1 MKTSPAPV
9 ESITFSF
16 VIILYFISN
25 RLCYN
30 YITNPKIHS
39 QQKSVCY
46 NLNKKT
52 LQVEDI
58 MTTRITKILHL
69 INEHKKI
76 IEIEISISNS
86 LINLFFNIRVI
97 LKYYQ
102 MKLKINKIISIIIV
116 SILFIPL

>member
-1 MKTSPAPV
+1 MTLTLPLFILLRTS
-9 ESITFSF
+9 
-16 VIILYFISN
+16 FIN
-25 RLCYN
+25 THM
-30 YITNPKIHS
+30 YI
-39 QQKSVCY
+39 
-46 NLNKKT
+46 
-52 LQVEDI
+52 
-58 MTTRITKILHL
+58 